1 MMRSAHFASLVLYV
15 AALVLMPQ
23 AAAANIRLMGD
34 WTWSYSESDTTRL
47 ETDEKTQS
55 ENRRFRQLYRADLS
69 RQVYPTLLVNGGVL
83 FERSDLNSEVDGE
96 DNDTT
101 GELLRPYVDV
111 ELGNDLYTLAG
122 GYRESETTRSG
133 TGLETSKQFVEEYD
147 ARAEWQPV
155 GLPGIEATYTRT
167 LRNSDPETTDQESNI
182 YRTTVDYAY
191 RNYEFLYNYM
201 RSDDEQKTE
210 DTRTLTQTHNGR
222 VRYSRG
228 FFDNRLT
235 LNARVQAERSTVE
248 FSGTGERIR
257 ETIPSGSGIFLI
269 DDPSRDDLSLDD
281 PELLMPSEF
290 TSVNELGESFNK
302 VNYGGGGGTSPASV
316 GLEFSE
322 PVNTDRIRVEFER
335 LTSTENQNTQEE
347 VIREEIDRIEQA
359 WKWEVYFSDGR
370 MSNWKRA
377 TFLSA
382 DYDPTEN
389 YFEIKFNEVTDAEYI
404 MVTTK
409 PVTTFPL
416 EPGRPL
422 PKMTVSNVRAF
433 FALAPD
439 DDDEIV
445 SISRNLNFGVGWKM
459 TDKTRVGYDLAYQ
472 DQEVDA
478 FDIESRQMSNIFN
491 ISHIISQVFS
501 ASARFLRNDRWRNG
515 DHDSKS
521 HQFTAQMSA
530 RWLETLGQSLTYS
543 GERVDEDEGRSTSH
557 AVFLRTNAEL
567 YRGWDVAFDQGYTWQ
582 DQAEQ
587 GEMESF
593 FVRVANSIVPH
604 RRLNFIVDY
613 SVRWTRQEERD
624 NRQDQTGR
632 VRAFWTPTD
641 TLSLNGEYKI
651 RDTDLETFS
660 EWEFGAG
667 WLPLRDGTLQLNLR
681 YSEEGD
687 TDDERLRSFSPSL
700 TWALAR
706 NTDLTLTYTLGRNKD
721 RVEEVDY
728 QSFQANLRFYYD

>member
-1 MMRSAHFASLVLYV
+1 MLRPVQFASLVLSV
-15 AALVLMPQ
+15 ATLVLMPQ

-47 ETDEKTQS
+47 ETDEKTKS

-69 RQVYPTLLVNGGVL
+69 RQVYPTLLLNSGVM
-83 FERSDLNSEVDGE
+83 FERSDLNSEVDGTK
-96 DNDTT
+96 NDTT

-111 ELGNDLYTLAG
+111 ELGNSLYTLAG

-133 TGLETSKQFVEEYD
+133 TGLETTREYVEEYD
-147 ARAEWQPV
+147 ARVEWQPV
-155 GLPGIEATYTRT
+155 DLPGIEATYTRT
-167 LRNSDPETTDQESNI
+167 LRNDEPETTDQESNI
-182 YRTTVDYAY
+182 YRATVDYAY
-191 RNYEFLYNYM
+191 RNYEFLYDYM
-201 RSDDEQKTE
+201 RSDDEQKIE

-222 VRYSRG
+222 VRYAGG
-228 FFDNRLT
+228 FFDNRVT

-248 FSGTGERIR
+248 FSGTGERIVP
-257 ETIPSGSGIFLI
+257 TTSSGSSFYLLE
-269 DDPSRDDLSLDD
+269 DLTPSSNL
-281 PELLMPSEF
+281 PGEF
-290 TSVNELGESFNK
+290 TSDAGGILSDVDL
-302 VNYGGGGGTSPASV
+302 GGGGSGNLVSIGIAYA
-316 GLEFSE
+316 
-322 PVNTDRIRVEFER
+322 
-335 LTSTENQNTQEE
+335 EE
-347 VIREEIDRIEQA
+347 VEIDRLRVFFDSNLDDFFRDEIDRIENE
-359 WKWEVYFSDGR
+359 WNWEIYISDDQL
-370 MSNWKRA
+370 NWTSVPVA
-377 TFLSA
+377 AS
-382 DYDPTEN
+382 DYDPTDN
-389 YFEIKFNEVTDAEYI
+389 YFEIHFPRQQDIQYIKVVTSAVRRD
-404 MVTTK
+404 
-409 PVTTFPL
+409 PVTQDPL
-416 EPGRPL
+416 DSIP
-422 PKMTVSNVRAF
+422 VSRIAGF

-439 DDDEIV
+439 DADEIV

-491 ISHIISQVFS
+491 INHLINQVFS
-501 ASARFLRNDRWRNG
+501 TSARFLRNDRWRNG
-515 DHDSKS
+515 AHDLKS
-521 HQFTAQMSA
+521 HQFTAQMTA
-530 RWLETLGQSLTYS
+530 RWLETLRQSLTYS

-587 GEMESF
+587 GKMESF
-593 FVRVANSIVPH
+593 FVRVSNSIVPH

-613 SVRWTRQEERD
+613 SVRWTRQEESD

-641 TLSLNGEYKI
+641 TLSFNGEYKI

-687 TDDERLRSFSPSL
+687 SDDERLRSFSPSL
-700 TWALAR
+700 NWALAR
-706 NTDLTLTYTLGRNKD
+706 NTDLTLTYTLGSDKD
-721 RVEEVDY
+721 GVEEVDY

>member
-1 MMRSAHFASLVLYV
+1 
-15 AALVLMPQ
+15 
-23 AAAANIRLMGD
+23 
-34 WTWSYSESDTTRL
+34 
-47 ETDEKTQS
+47 
-55 ENRRFRQLYRADLS
+55 
-69 RQVYPTLLVNGGVL
+69 
-83 FERSDLNSEVDGE
+83 
-96 DNDTT
+96 
-101 GELLRPYVDV
+101 
-111 ELGNDLYTLAG
+111 
-122 GYRESETTRSG
+122 
-133 TGLETSKQFVEEYD
+133 
-147 ARAEWQPV
+147 
-155 GLPGIEATYTRT
+155 
-167 LRNSDPETTDQESNI
+167 
-182 YRTTVDYAY
+182 
-191 RNYEFLYNYM
+191 
-201 RSDDEQKTE
+201 
-210 DTRTLTQTHNGR
+210 
-222 VRYSRG
+222 
-228 FFDNRLT
+228 
-235 LNARVQAERSTVE
+235 
-248 FSGTGERIR
+248 
-257 ETIPSGSGIFLI
+257 
-269 DDPSRDDLSLDD
+269 
-281 PELLMPSEF
+281 
-290 TSVNELGESFNK
+290 
-302 VNYGGGGGTSPASV
+302 
-316 GLEFSE
+316 
-322 PVNTDRIRVEFER
+322 
-335 LTSTENQNTQEE
+335 
-347 VIREEIDRIEQA
+347 
-359 WKWEVYFSDGR
+359 
-370 MSNWKRA
+370 
-377 TFLSA
+377 
-382 DYDPTEN
+382 
-389 YFEIKFNEVTDAEYI
+389 
-404 MVTTK
+404 
-409 PVTTFPL
+409 
-416 EPGRPL
+416 
-422 PKMTVSNVRAF
+422 VRAF

>member
-1 MMRSAHFASLVLYV
+1 MMQPGLIACSVLCFAAMMLTPLSAV
-15 AALVLMPQ
+15 AD
-23 AAAANIRLMGD
+23 IRLMGD
-34 WTWSYSESDTTRL
+34 WTWSYSESDTRRL
-47 ETDEKTQS
+47 ETNEKTQS
-55 ENRRFRQLYRADLS
+55 DSRRFRQLYRADLS
-69 RQVYPTLLVNGGVL
+69 RQVYPTLLVNGGIL
-83 FERSDLNSEVDGE
+83 FERSDLDSNIDGQST
-96 DNDTT
+96 DTT

-147 ARAEWQPV
+147 ARAEWRPV
-155 GLPGIEATYTRT
+155 DLPGIETTYTRT
-167 LRNSDPETTDQESNI
+167 LRNSDPETTDQESHF

-210 DTRTLTQTHNGR
+210 DTRTRTLTQTHNGR

-248 FSGTGERIR
+248 FSGTGERIVP
-257 ETIPSGSGIFLI
+257 TTSSGSSFYIKEDLAPDSNLP
-269 DDPSRDDLSLDD
+269 DD
-281 PELLMPSEF
+281 F
-290 TSVNELGESFNK
+290 TSDAEGPLSEVDL
-302 VNYGGGGGTSPASV
+302 GGGGSG
-316 GLEFSE
+316 
-322 PVNTDRIRVEFER
+322 NRV
-335 LTSTENQNTQEE
+335 SIGIAYAEE
-347 VIREEIDRIEQA
+347 VEIDRLRVFLAPGLDVYEIDRIENK
-359 WKWEVYFSDGR
+359 WKWEIYISDDQL
-370 MSNWKRA
+370 NWTSVPVTA
-377 TFLSA
+377 S
-382 DYDPTEN
+382 DYDPVDN
-389 YFEIKFNEVTDAEYI
+389 YFEIRFARQQEVQYI
-404 MVTTK
+404 KVVTSAVLRD
-409 PVTTFPL
+409 PVTQLPL
-416 EPGRPL
+416 DSIP
-422 PKMTVSNVRAF
+422 VSRIAGF

-478 FDIESRQMSNIFN
+478 FDIENRQMSNIFN
-491 ISHIISQVFS
+491 ISHIINQVFS
-501 ASARFLRNDRWRNG
+501 TSARFLRNDRWRNG
-515 DHDSKS
+515 DHDFES

-530 RWLETLGQSLTYS
+530 RWLETLRQSLTYS
-543 GERVDEDEGRSTSH
+543 GQRVDEDEGRSTSH

-687 TDDERLRSFSPSL
+687 SDDERLRSFSPSL

-728 QSFQANLRFYYD
+728 QSFQANLRFYYN

>member
-248 FSGTGERIR
+248 FSGTGDPI
-257 ETIPSGSGIFLI
+257 IPVPTPSTGFFVLGDEDPTQNIAVYQGEEDEPPLDELDELQNYIIPVTSGYGF
-269 DDPSRDDLSLDD
+269 DNVDL
-281 PELLMPSEF
+281 
-290 TSVNELGESFNK
+290 
-302 VNYGGGGGTSPASV
+302 GGGGKGDQVSV
-316 GLEFSE
+316 GLAFSQGVTVDGIRISLDPNLSDADKE
-322 PVNTDRIRVEFER
+322 KILQSVNKWNFRIFTSEDQLFWNQE
-335 LTSTENQNTQEE
+335 LT
-347 VIREEIDRIEQA
+347 VI
-359 WKWEVYFSDGR
+359 S
-370 MSNWKRA
+370 SH
-377 TFLSA
+377 
-382 DYDPTEN
+382 YDEDDN
-389 YFEIKFNEVTDAEYI
+389 YFEIRFSQAED
-404 MVTTK
+404 VEFLKAETSS
-409 PVTTFPL
+409 
-416 EPGRPL
+416 
-422 PKMTVSNVRAF
+422 VSFDITNNPMPIIQVSRVQ
-433 FALAPD
+433 ALITIPSD
-439 DDDEIV
+439 QIDEIV